1 MTRLQ
6 YVRRA
11 IDLSQ
16 SELAKKANMSIRTL
30 QALESGARDID
41 KASVVTVLKLAKALG
56 CEIEEIIEYGNE
68 GWEDE

>member
-11 IDLSQ
+11 IDISQ
-16 SELAKKANMSIRTL
+16 SELAKRSGVSIRTI
-30 QALESGARDID
+30 QALEIGARDID
-41 KASVVTVLKLAKALG
+41 KASVVTVLKLAQALG
-56 CEIEEIIEYGNE
+56 CKIEDIIEYGNE